1 MGCGKRDDIGGTSHH
16 HEGCVCEVVKTI
28 LDIQNQANHD
38 DDDDTCGTSCFLEPL
53 GDLGLTPHKRR
64 HADTRVFMLL
74 NTNGLPF
81 FAWFK
86 SKYGSFLPSPFFRVE
101 DVFDC
106 CATLRVV
113 APWDITDDE
122 EISLI
127 NDDETGLSLSLLPE
141 NFDFRKTE
149 TCLTVDLSF
158 FAGVQCIKDV
168 DLHICD

>member
-28 LDIQNQANHD
+28 LDIQNQAIDH
-38 DDDDTCGTSCFLEPL
+38 DDTCGTSCFLEPL
-53 GDLGLTPHKRR
+53 GGLSLPSR
-64 HADTRVFMLL
+64 HHVDTRVFMLL
-74 NTNGLPF
+74 NANGLPF
-81 FAWFK
+81 FAWYK
-86 SKYGSFLPSPFFRVE
+86 SKLGPFLPSPFFRVE

-113 APWDITDDE
+113 APWDFTEGE
-122 EISLI
+122 EMSLL
-127 NDDETGLSLSLLPE
+127 NDSETGLSLTLLPE
-141 NFDFRKTE
+141 VFDFRKTD
-149 TCLTVDLSF
+149 TCLTVDLGF